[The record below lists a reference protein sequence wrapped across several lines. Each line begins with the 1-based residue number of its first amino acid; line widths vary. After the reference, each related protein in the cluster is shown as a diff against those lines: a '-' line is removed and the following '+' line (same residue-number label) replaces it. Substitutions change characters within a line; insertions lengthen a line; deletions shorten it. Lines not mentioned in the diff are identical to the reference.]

1 MRPLSILTACLV
13 MLALYGVIFERDRL
27 LEFAQG
33 GAVAAAERPEGTEDE
48 EEPVAVVLEEDT
60 AQRVS
65 VVAARVERQNV
76 ADGVILRGRTEA
88 DREVDVKAETSG
100 LVMSPPLRK
109 GSFIEAGQLM
119 CELDPGIRP
128 AQLIE
133 AEARL
138 AEAQARVPEA
148 QARVVEAEARLTEAT
163 INDRAASRLSQDG
176 FASETRVAETQAAV
190 STARAAIEAARS
202 GVEGAQAG
210 IQSAEATVATVKKDI
225 ERLKITAPFAGLLE
239 TDTAEL
245 GTLLQPGALCATV
258 IQLNPIKL
266 VGFVPETEVD
276 KIEVGASA
284 GARLLS
290 GREISGDVTF
300 LSRSADV
307 NTRTFR
313 VEIEVDNDNLTIRDG
328 QTAEIVISAAGAD
341 AHLIPASALTLDDAG
356 TIGVRYVTEDQ
367 KAAFAPITVLRD
379 TVKGVWVGGLPD
391 PVDVIVVG
399 QEFVGDGVP
408 LSVTYREPSE

>member
-1 MRPLSILTACLV
+1 MRPLSIITALLV
-13 MLALYGVIFERDRL
+13 MLALYGVVFERDRL
-27 LEFAQG
+27 LDFANG
-33 GAVAAAERPEGTEDE
+33 GAVEAAERPEDE
-48 EEPVAVVLEEDT
+48 TRAAQPILEEDT

-65 VVAARVERQNV
+65 VVALRVAQQNV
-76 ADGVILRGRTEA
+76 ADGVLLRGRTEA
-88 DREVDVKAETSG
+88 DRQVDVKAETSG
-100 LVMSPPLRK
+100 LVKSAPLRK
-109 GSFIEAGQLM
+109 GSFVEAGQLL

-128 AQLIE
+128 AQLTE

-138 AEAQARVPEA
+138 AEAKARLPEAMARVA
-148 QARVVEAEARLTEAT
+148 EAEARLSEAM

-176 FASETRVAETQAAV
+176 FASETRVAETLAAV
-190 STARAAIEAARS
+190 STAEAAIESARS

-210 IQSAEATVATVKKDI
+210 IQAAEATVATVKKDI
-225 ERLKITAPFAGLLE
+225 ERLSIMAPFAGLLE

-245 GTLLQPGALCATV
+245 GTLLQPGAHCATV

-276 KIEVGASA
+276 KIEVGAEAS
-284 GARLLS
+284 ARLLS
-290 GREISGDVTF
+290 GREIRGQVTF

-313 VEIEVDNDNLTIRDG
+313 VEIAVDNQDLTIRDG
-328 QTAEIVISAAGAD
+328 QTAEIVIAAAGTD
-341 AHLIPASALTLDDAG
+341 AHLIPASAMTLDDAG
-356 TIGVRYVTEDQ
+356 TIGIRYVTEDS
-367 KAAFAPITVLRD
+367 KAAFAPIRVLRD
-379 TVKGVWVGGLPD
+379 TVDGVWVGGLPD

-408 LSVTYREPSE
+408 LSVTYQERTE